1 MRERIVVTGMGA
13 VTPVGIGI
21 DNYWE
26 NLVSGK
32 SGISRIEAFNPD
44 EMPVQ
49 IAAEIKN
56 FKAEEYMDKKL
67 VRNTDRF
74 SQFAYI
80 AANEALKNGLPVSAE
95 RMGIVLGTA
104 MSGISPTAETQEKL
118 TLSEKKMVEPRFVPR
133 ILGNMAATQ
142 ISISHGIKGPS
153 VTVSTACAS
162 GGDAVSAAAR
172 LLLAE
177 EADAVIAVG
186 AESTICPLVMLS
198 LASARALSRENKT
211 PNSFNLN
218 YMGGYSTIYRE
229 GFGII
234 RWANNCEFKGLFH
247 NGISTGWGIFSHPQ
261 NGTFRGEYENDCPN
275 GYGIYKHITDSTYE
289 GNWVNEKQEGYGI
302 EKWQDGAAYRGQFI
316 YGKKNGIGLYIFPN
330 KNIYLGEWTQN
341 LMNGYGIYSFGTNQL
356 YMGEWVNGYR
366 DGYGEL
372 YGPNHKYFYGYFR
385 NNLKNGFFMFY
396 NSKSRKIIIGYN
408 TNGKLDGVIKCFRGR
423 TEVKLIIARNGKK
436 IKEIEN
442 EEKINKYLN
451 EPKHFEPDHPFIKD
465 KTFNK
470 YFFMKRNDLEKILMG
485 KCSSGDYEQ
494 INERLRKGH

>member
-211 PNSFNLN
+211 PKEACRPFDEGHNGFV
-218 YMGGYSTIYRE
+218 MGEGGGALILMREKDAVSRGLKIYAE
-229 GFGII
+229 LAG
-234 RWANNCEFKGLFH
+234 WANTADAYHMTAPSPNGEGAGRCMSEALKKANMTPEEIGYINAHGTATKEGDKDEACAVGRIFKGHLPFI
-247 NGISTGWGIFSHPQ
+247 GST
-261 NGTFRGEYENDCPN
+261 
-275 GYGIYKHITDSTYE
+275 K
-289 GNWVNEKQEGYGI
+289 
-302 EKWQDGAAYRGQFI
+302 GATGHMMGAG
-316 YGKKNGIGLYIFPN
+316 GLTEAIASILAINTGMLPPT
-330 KNIYLGEWTQN
+330 L
-341 LMNGYGIYSFGTNQL
+341 
-356 YMGEWVNGYR
+356 
-366 DGYGEL
+366 
-372 YGPNHKYFYGYFR
+372 
-385 NNLKNGFFMFY
+385 NLKNPAYNLPFVKETAVKADINAAMSNAFGFGGQ
-396 NSKSRKIIIGYN
+396 NSS
-408 TNGKLDGVIKCFRGR
+408 
-423 TEVKLIIARNGKK
+423 LIFKK
-436 IKEIEN
+436 
-442 EEKINKYLN
+442 Y
-451 EPKHFEPDHPFIKD
+451 
-465 KTFNK
+465 
-470 YFFMKRNDLEKILMG
+470 
-485 KCSSGDYEQ
+485 
-494 INERLRKGH
+494 